1 MFERSRRLFAFV
13 LALSMICA
21 ACAPTAAPEKQAASK
36 APAATTELKAGPDK
50 VAEAKPAAE
59 AKPPA
64 SAKPLQRATVRMGS
78 ITGTPDRALFV
89 GLERGFYDE
98 QGIDLDLQ
106 PFRTTLE
113 MIPALATSRLD
124 AGHGGSYPGF
134 FNAFVTGIDF
144 KVVSGVSMNRP
155 PGPGIKNGQ
164 WLLVRKD
171 LADQVRGVADLRGKK
186 IAVHA
191 VGSTGDQLLEKIMRY
206 HGLELRDVEVEGV
219 PFPDQL
225 TALGNKAIDA
235 ALAIEPMVTLA
246 QDRGIAVPIF
256 ETAQAA
262 PNHVNQWLFFS
273 ADFVKSQPEVGRRFM
288 VAYVKSLRYAEDA
301 WLKGLNRDDVVQI
314 YIKHTPVKDTR
325 LYERVGATYSETNG
339 RVSLAVLEDDQDF
352 FFRQGLLK
360 QKIDPKIMV
369 DTSFAEHA
377 LQVLGPYRE

>member
-1 MFERSRRLFAFV
+1 MSERPRRLAAFV
-13 LALSMICA
+13 LVLSAIVL
-21 ACAPTAAPEKQAASK
+21 ACSPVGPPATTAPEKPSPAK
-36 APAATTELKAGPDK
+36 APAASEPKPAPP
-50 VAEAKPAAE
+50 AQAKPA
-59 AKPPA
+59 P
-64 SAKPLQRATVRMGS
+64 RATVRMGS

-89 GLERGFYDE
+89 GLEKGFYDE

-113 MIPALATSRLD
+113 MIPPLATSRLD

-144 KVVSGVSMNRP
+144 RVVSGVSINRP

-191 VGSTGDQLLEKIMRY
+191 VGSTGDQLLEKVLRY
-206 HGLELRDVEVEGV
+206 HGLELRDVEVEGI

-225 TALGNKAIDA
+225 AALGNKAVDA

-273 ADFVKSQPEVGRRFM
+273 ADFIKNQPEVGKRFL
-288 VAYVKSLRYAEDA
+288 VAYMKSLRYAEDA
-301 WLKGLNRDDVVQI
+301 WLKGTNRDDVVQI
-314 YIKHTPVKDTR
+314 YIKHTPVKDVR

-352 FFRQGLLK
+352 FSRQGLLK
-360 QKIDPKIMV
+360 QKVDPKVMV

-377 LQVLGPYRE
+377 LQVLGPFKE